1 MAVPDYTLQFSVV
14 WSNWDLLLEG
24 AAYTLALTAASGV
37 TGLVAGIVCAE
48 VRRNGGKIARG
59 LVAAYVEFI
68 RNTPFIV
75 QMFFIFFGLPSAGIK
90 IDAGQAAFLAM
101 SVNIGA
107 YFTEIIRAGLDASP
121 AGQYEAST
129 ALGLRRRI
137 AFLLVILPPSIA
149 RVYPALVSQFVLVFL
164 GSAVVSQIAA
174 EDLTFQAQYLQSRT
188 FRAFELY
195 FTITLVYFA
204 MTLGWRFFFSWA
216 RGRIFPWQPKR

>member
-1 MAVPDYTLQFSVV
+1 MATPDYTFQFSVV
-14 WSNWDLLLEG
+14 WSNWDLLLKG
-24 AAYTLALTAASGV
+24 AAYTLALTAASGA
-37 TGLVAGIVCAE
+37 TGLAAGIVCAE
-48 VRRNGGKIARG
+48 IRRSGGKIARG

-75 QMFFIFFGLPSAGIK
+75 QLFFIFFGLPSAGVK

-101 SVNIGA
+101 SINICA

-121 AGQYEAST
+121 AGQFEASS

-195 FTITLVYFA
+195 FAITLIYFV
-204 MTLGWRFFFSWA
+204 MTLGWRALFAWM
-216 RGRIFPWQPKR
+216 RGRIFPWQSAR

>member
-1 MAVPDYTLQFSVV
+1 MAVPDYNFQFSVV
-14 WSNWDLLLEG
+14 WSNWDLLLKG
-24 AAYTLALTAASGV
+24 AAHTLALTTTGGAA
-37 TGLVAGIVCAE
+37 GLVAGTVCAE
-48 VRRNGGKIARG
+48 IRRSGGKIARG

-75 QMFFIFFGLPSAGIK
+75 QLFFIFFGLPSAGVK
-90 IDAGQAAFLAM
+90 IDAGQAAFLAV
-101 SVNIGA
+101 SINLGA

-121 AGQYEAST
+121 AGQFEASS
-129 ALGLRRRI
+129 ALGLRRRA
-137 AFLLVILPPSIA
+137 AFFLVILPPSIA

-195 FTITLVYFA
+195 FAITLIYFA
-204 MTLGWRFFFSWA
+204 MTLGWRLFFAWA
-216 RGRIFPWQPKR
+216 RGRMFPWQPGR